1 MINLV
6 LFFAILI
13 CASQSIR
20 SKKLIP
26 SAIWLAGTSA
36 MLSIFFFKMGANQVA
51 VIELSVGAGLVTVLL
66 IFAISVAGEEAITA
80 SPIIPRALIIGL
92 IVAFAILLGVFIFP
106 SSSIK
111 PLSPEPPLTTVL
123 WNDRGLDILTQI
135 VLIFAGVLGLLGL
148 LAEAKPPLE
157 QPMAEEF
164 ITKRQ
169 EGLAELERGSE
180 QPTLKNAYSGE
191 GGELEQPD
199 IVKEVSYP

>member
-13 CASQSIR
+13 CAIQSIH

-26 SAIWLAGTSA
+26 SAIWLAGASA
-36 MLSIFFFKMGANQVA
+36 ILSILIFKMGANQVA

-66 IFAISVAGEEAITA
+66 IFAIGVAGEEATSA

-92 IVAFAILLGVFIFP
+92 IFAFVFLLGIFIFP
-106 SSSIK
+106 PGSTKS
-111 PLSPEPPLTTVL
+111 PQPEPPLTTIL
-123 WNDRGLDILTQI
+123 WNERGLDILTQI

-157 QPMAEEF
+157 QPMADEF
-164 ITKRQ
+164 IARRQ
-169 EGLAELERGSE
+169 EGLAALERESE
-180 QPTLKNAYSGE
+180 QPTLERSLLGE
-191 GGELEQPD
+191 GGGLEQQD
-199 IVKEVSYP
+199 TIKEVSHP